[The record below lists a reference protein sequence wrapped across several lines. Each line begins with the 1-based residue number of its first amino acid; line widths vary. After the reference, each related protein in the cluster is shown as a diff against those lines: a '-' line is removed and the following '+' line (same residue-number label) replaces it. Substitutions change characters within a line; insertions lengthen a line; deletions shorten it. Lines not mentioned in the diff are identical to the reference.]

1 MSVYLSSLFGAGAQ
15 LFSTQGVVLAGGSI
29 STYLAGTSTPA
40 LTWTTNVGNV
50 NNPAV
55 ITLDSGGRPPQ
66 QIWLTAGVLYKF
78 IVKDVNGV
86 QVGLAYDNIPGVND
100 PTASIVPNTEWISL
114 SATPSYIST
123 SSFSVTGDQRTLLP
137 VGQRLKLTETAGT
150 VYATVLSTVFSTVTT
165 VVVQVDSTNVDS
177 GLSAVSYGLFNAG
190 APSISAIGVV
200 YDNAIPPP
208 STFPNA
214 AQVLQRADR
223 ALTPVVTG
231 GTATAYT
238 LTPTPALAAY
248 ATNAPIL
255 IKAHVASGVAPTI
268 AISGLGALSLKQLNS
283 SGSKIAAVLVI
294 NQVVQVVYDGV
305 DMVLVLPPSTSA
317 GRFLR
322 LTPFTTGGT
331 WTKGSDVGSIMVEG
345 VGGGGGVAP
354 SIGSGGGG
362 AGGYFK
368 KHISAPAASYTIGVA
383 AGGNTA
389 GTAGGNTT
397 FDVLCTANGGLG
409 VAGALPP
416 GGAGGT
422 ATGGDIN
429 LPGGGGGWG
438 GSLTNAFYGAGGNSV
453 FGGGAMGNENNATGV
468 AGGANT
474 GGGASGGSA
483 AGAIGGTGLVLVYEY
498 S

>member
-1 MSVYLSSLFGAGAQ
+1 MSVFLSPVFGAGAQ
-15 LFSTQGVVLAGGSI
+15 LFTSQGVVLAGGTI
-29 STYLAGTSTPA
+29 NTYLAGTSTPTN
-40 LTWTTNVGNV
+40 TWTDVTGLVSNGSS
-50 NNPAV
+50 
-55 ITLDSGGRPPQ
+55 ITLDAAGRPPQ
-66 QIWLTAGVLYKF
+66 EIWLSAGVAIKI
-78 IVKDVNGV
+78 IVLNSVGV
-86 QVGLAYDNIPGVND
+86 QQGITYDWITGVND
-100 PTASIVPNTEWISL
+100 SSSVVVPNTEWIASGL
-114 SATPSYIST
+114 TPSYISA
-123 SSFSVTGDQRTLLP
+123 SSFSVTGDNRAKFP
-137 VGQRLKLTETAGT
+137 VGQRIKYVVTAGT
-150 VYATVLSTVFSTVTT
+150 GYGTVLSNAFTSVTT
-165 VVVQVDSTNVDS
+165 VNIQADSTALDS
-177 GLSAVSYGLFNAG
+177 GLSAVSYGLFNA
-190 APSISAIGVV
+190 ANPSVSAIGVAYSNTV
-200 YDNAIPPP
+200 PGAAGTLQNA
-208 STFPNA
+208 
-214 AQVLQRADR
+214 VQRSDR
-223 ALTPVVTG
+223 ATTLTTTT
-231 GTATAYT
+231 GTATAFV
-238 LTPTPALAAY
+238 LTPATPLAAY
-248 ATNAPIL
+248 VTNSPFL
-255 IKAHVASGVAPTI
+255 IKFHLTSGASPTLNV
-268 AISGLGALSLKQLNS
+268 SGLGAINLKQING
-283 SGSKIAAVLVI
+283 SGTKVAASFPI
-294 NQVVQVVYDGV
+294 NQIVQAVYDGT
-305 DMVLVLPPSTSA
+305 DIVLLIPTSS

-322 LTPFTTGGT
+322 MTPFTANGT

-368 KHISAPAASYTIGVA
+368 KHISAPAASYTIGVGA
-383 AGGNTA
+383 AGSSA
-389 GTAGGNTT
+389 GGAGGNTT